1 MNSRTTLRLGRCF
14 AVALFLTLLRSTGDA
29 QEEIKRPALRVPE
42 VADTVLQLVPPG
54 WRAEE
59 GKTKE
64 IDLNGDGKPDVA
76 FVISNGRFDATGPA
90 ESTVVKHVLILAL
103 RGDDGKLH
111 RSVVSDDAVLDGD
124 EGGAF
129 GDPFEDLTIEKGAVV
144 ITHYGGSRDR
154 WGYTQQYRYQNGQ
167 WMLVGLSFGNTDS
180 LAPNDH
186 FDNHEINLTTG
197 LVRASEKGD
206 YEGRPKKPEISGDY
220 YELETLTV
228 DHAPRID
235 GEIDS
240 GEWPGYTVNLNQKDQ
255 VYRGRRLWHGRE
267 DLSAQLHAVRVGKEL
282 FLSAEVV
289 DNEVSAGD
297 SVRLVTKRGLV
308 IKPLES
314 KLRPG
319 GKGYVFEARY
329 SLESLA
335 KASGLSDPDM
345 LEALR
350 NDPLAGAGSDLE
362 GLQLPLAV
370 QIIDVDGSAAPKARS
385 VLSTRLLGS
394 PYNGAIRI
402 FRKATVILASD
413 IEH

>member
-1 MNSRTTLRLGRCF
+1 MRSL
-14 AVALFLTLLRSTGDA
+14 AVALLLAGFESTGAA
-29 QEEIKRPALRVPE
+29 QDEIKRPLLRVPE
-42 VADTVLQLVPPG
+42 VADTALQLVPPG

-59 GKTKE
+59 NTLKE
-64 IDLNGDGKPDVA
+64 IDLNGDGKRDA
-76 FVISNGRFDATGPA
+76 ALVISNGRFDATGRA

-111 RSVVSDDAVLDGD
+111 RSVVSDGAVLDGD

-129 GDPFEDLTIEKGAVV
+129 GDPFEELSIEKGAVV
-144 ITHYGGSRDR
+144 IMHYGGSRDR
-154 WGYTQQYRYQNGQ
+154 WGFTQQYRYQTGQ

-186 FDNHEINLTTG
+186 YDNHEINLTTG

-235 GEIDS
+235 GDIAP
-240 GEWPGYTVNLNQKDQ
+240 GEWPGYTLKLDQKDQ
-255 VYRGRRLWHGRE
+255 VYRSRRLWHGRE
-267 DLSAQLHAVRVGKEL
+267 DLSAQLHALRFGKDL

-297 SVRLVTKRGLV
+297 SVRLVTKRGLA
-308 IKPLES
+308 IKPVES

-335 KASGLSDPDM
+335 RASGLNDPSL
-345 LEALR
+345 LEALAT
-350 NDPLAGAGSDLE
+350 DPLAGAGGDLE

-370 QIIDVDGSAAPKARS
+370 EIIDVDGSAVPKARG
-385 VLSTRLLGS
+385 VLSTRLVRS

-402 FRKATVILASD
+402 FRKGTLVLVSD
-413 IEH
+413 IGQ